1 MGSPAA
7 AGRLTQAVGMS
18 TRTYDYVVPILH
30 LRRVDGGDLFEM
42 YAKSFSRIWAASYA
56 DHPEEGRTDERPA

>member
-1 MGSPAA
+1 
-7 AGRLTQAVGMS
+7 MS

>member
-1 MGSPAA
+1 
-7 AGRLTQAVGMS
+7 MS
-18 TRTYDYVVPILH
+18 TRTYGYVVPILH